1 MKKYSLITLLIVSL
15 LLLLSVNKDMSD
27 IKYVKGTHIVKK
39 QYTPVINVSGEF
51 DYTDKTDIL
60 LGFPLFIKDV
70 YIKENIYVTKGQAL
84 FSVDRAKMA
93 SMLSEGS
100 TEELAGFFEISD
112 LSSFE
117 APMTTFKQEDII
129 NIPDVVYSPENGIVE
144 TLNIFPGSISL
155 PDQKLVSIS
164 HTDEIVA
171 KFSLSQLDYGKINI
185 GDKVEIKPVAFSYKK
200 YTGTISDNNTLIKK
214 QNSLTGS
221 KTVIEVSATI
231 DNTDKYVCDGLGI
244 NGVVYCG
251 PSKRINTLN
260 YDFVYQDGKE
270 QFVYI
275 LYNGKAEKRKINT
288 GIEADNYTQILTEF
302 SPDTIFLSGDLKE
315 GDRIVIVG

>member
-39 QYTPVINVSGEF
+39 QYTPVVNVSGEF
-51 DYTDKTDIL
+51 DYIDKTDVL

-70 YIKENIYVTKGQAL
+70 YIKENTYVTKGQAL

-144 TLNIFPGSISL
+144 TLSIFPGSISL

-164 HTDEIVA
+164 HTECNWFYFYLIPYIY
-171 KFSLSQLDYGKINI
+171 F
-185 GDKVEIKPVAFSYKK
+185 PV
-200 YTGTISDNNTLIKK
+200 I
-214 QNSLTGS
+214 
-221 KTVIEVSATI
+221 
-231 DNTDKYVCDGLGI
+231 
-244 NGVVYCG
+244 
-251 PSKRINTLN
+251 
-260 YDFVYQDGKE
+260 
-270 QFVYI
+270 
-275 LYNGKAEKRKINT
+275 
-288 GIEADNYTQILTEF
+288 
-302 SPDTIFLSGDLKE
+302 
-315 GDRIVIVG
+315 